1 MDQTLPI
8 LLSTTVAFSYVTFLM
23 VILRLFP
30 SEKVLILLNSLLCLF
45 LRSWHFSTCPWASS
59 SISSG
64 FTRCCFIGFLWSWVF
79 FPSVILTLL
88 TIPQVGVSAALLTTI
103 SGVLSVED
111 LWGDEWPIL
120 VVSLQVRL
128 AGCNLGS
135 SSRGFC
141 YAPPPPNIFWLT
153 LVAPQIGPG

>member
-1 MDQTLPI
+1 M
-8 LLSTTVAFSYVTFLM
+8 
-23 VILRLFP
+23 
-30 SEKVLILLNSLLCLF
+30 
-45 LRSWHFSTCPWASS
+45 
-59 SISSG
+59 
-64 FTRCCFIGFLWSWVF
+64 
-79 FPSVILTLL
+79 
-88 TIPQVGVSAALLTTI
+88 SAALLTTI

-135 SSRGFC
+135 SSWGSVM
-141 YAPPPPNIFWLT
+141 PPPPNIFWLT